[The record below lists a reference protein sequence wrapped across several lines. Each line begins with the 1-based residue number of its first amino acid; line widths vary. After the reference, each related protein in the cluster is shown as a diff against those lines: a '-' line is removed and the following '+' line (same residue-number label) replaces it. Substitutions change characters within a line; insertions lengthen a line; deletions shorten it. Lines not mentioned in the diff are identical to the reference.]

1 MQTEA
6 TNTHNNQIA
15 SLENAAPLASTVFGW
30 WRKDVP
36 LEVSYAYWRDVHSIT
51 VARAPG
57 IYQYRLLHLAAHR
70 SDLFSIDG
78 INYTISDEDPH
89 GVAEFLFLSPEDL
102 QTFGKSELITKYVH
116 KDEQKLCDRNITM
129 SSKQGN
135 ACTYIDRIG
144 DIPNGEPAFP
154 CFMVCLQ
161 KADKINQEQFRQYL
175 MQKVRDWSEQKQ
187 VMRSRLSLLEPFN
200 QSENSPCVSHEG
212 EQVKNYQA
220 WIELILQDEAIAKQ
234 LFDDQSAQYIKAIHT
249 FAIVARYTMVYN
261 GQPTVVGLRGYP
273 AAQAIEQAGAEIQ
286 KSPELLALIYGDVVQ
301 GGNS

>member
-1 MQTEA
+1 MQTQA
-6 TNTHNNQIA
+6 TNTHNNDIA

-30 WRKDVP
+30 WRKDIP

-57 IYQYRLLHLAAHR
+57 IYQYRLLQLTANR
-70 SDLFSIDG
+70 SDLFSVNGID
-78 INYTISDEDPH
+78 YTISDEDPH
-89 GVAEFLFLSPEDL
+89 GVAEFLFLSSEDV

-116 KDEQKLCDRNITM
+116 KDEQNLCDRNITM

-135 ACTYIDRIG
+135 ARTYIDRTG
-144 DIPNGEPAFP
+144 DTPNGKPAFP

-161 KADKINQEQFRQYL
+161 KTDGVNLEQFQQHL
-175 MQKVRDWSEQKQ
+175 MQKVRDWSEQSQ
-187 VMRSRLSLLEPFN
+187 VMRARLNLLEPFD
-200 QSENSPCVSHEG
+200 QSENSPCVSHQS

-234 LFDDQSAQYIKAIHT
+234 FFDDQSAQYIQAIHT
-249 FAIVARYTMVYN
+249 FPIVARYTMVYD
-261 GQPTVVGLRGYP
+261 GKPTVVGLRGYP

-286 KSPELLALIYGDVVQ
+286 KSPELLAAIYGDFVQ